1 MKNVNHVAPMLTLV
15 PLLEQQENAQW
26 RALVNEYGEWIE
38 QGLLRTEM
46 GDSPTPRLRAITKGN
61 CGSIPCL

>member
-15 PLLEQQENAQW
+15 SLLAQQENAQW

-38 QGLLRTEM
+38 QGLLRTDM
-46 GDSPTPRLRAITKGN
+46 GGLAHTTATRNNEQLS
-61 CGSIPCL
+61 